1 MSNHGVVSAF
11 GLLVLFV
18 TNSLTPSHCRVVRLG
33 YTAPMANDRKYMV
46 LSAVG
51 ADRPGLIEKV
61 ASLIHQAG
69 GNLEDSRMAILG
81 GEFALILLFSG
92 PHAAV
97 EKVQAGTS
105 ALAKDLDLTVTL
117 RPTVAQPAGKDFLP
131 YRLRVSGMDR
141 PGIVARVSTVL
152 SRQAVNV
159 SALDSKLAYAPESG
173 TPMFQLECRLQV
185 PSGVGIKGLRAE
197 LGSLCEEENL
207 DFALDAQSA

>member
-1 MSNHGVVSAF
+1 
-11 GLLVLFV
+11 
-18 TNSLTPSHCRVVRLG
+18 
-33 YTAPMANDRKYMV
+33 MV

-92 PHAAV
+92 PVGAV
-97 EKVQAGTS
+97 EKVQAGS
-105 ALAKDLDLTVTL
+105 EALARELDLTVTL
-117 RPTVAQPAGKDFLP
+117 RPTVAQPSTRDFLP

-141 PGIVARVSTVL
+141 PGIVARVSAVL
-152 SRQAVNV
+152 SRQEVNV
-159 SALDSKLAYAPESG
+159 SALDSTLVNAPLSG

-185 PSGVGIKGLRAE
+185 PSGVGIKALRGE
-197 LGSLCEEENL
+197 LGSLCEDENL
-207 DFALDAQSA
+207 DFALDAQGA

>member
-1 MSNHGVVSAF
+1 
-11 GLLVLFV
+11 
-18 TNSLTPSHCRVVRLG
+18 
-33 YTAPMANDRKYMV
+33 MADERRYMV

-61 ASLIHQAG
+61 ASLIHVAG

-92 PHAAV
+92 HPSSV
-97 EKVQAGTS
+97 ERVQSGCDV
-105 ALAKDLDLTVTL
+105 LARELDLTVSL
-117 RPTVAQPAGKDFLP
+117 RPTTGQASNRDYLP

-152 SRQAVNV
+152 SRHTVNV
-159 SALDSKLAYAPESG
+159 SALDSSLINAPLSG
-173 TPMFQLECRLQV
+173 TPMFQVDCRLQI
-185 PSGVGIKGLRAE
+185 PSRVGMKALRTD

-207 DFALDAQSA
+207 DYSLDAQSSV